1 MTDVLL
7 RSKIPIWFW
16 ALAGLGVAWNIFG
29 IVQFLGALNP
39 SAESLTARG
48 MTPEQAAVYMSIP
61 AWMNASF
68 AIGVFGGFI
77 GSVLL
82 VMGKRQAVPVL
93 LASLAGYV
101 ALYIGDITHG
111 VFEAL
116 GTEQVVILSTVV
128 AIAAGLVWMAS
139 HGRKHHFLA

>member
-29 IVQFLGALNP
+29 IVQFLGALDP
-39 SAESLTARG
+39 SAESLAARG

-82 VMGKRQAVPVL
+82 VMGKRQAVTVL